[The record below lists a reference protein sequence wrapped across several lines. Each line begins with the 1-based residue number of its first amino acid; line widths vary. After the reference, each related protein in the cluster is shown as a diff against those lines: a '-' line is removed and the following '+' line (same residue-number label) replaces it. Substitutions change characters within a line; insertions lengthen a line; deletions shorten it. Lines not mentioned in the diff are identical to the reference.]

1 MVTWTQM
8 YMPMGGLGLS
18 ALVAL
23 IPIIF
28 FFVALAVLRL
38 KGHVAGA
45 ITLILSILIA
55 IFAFKMPIDMAFA
68 AAGYGFIYGLWPIAW
83 IIVAA
88 VFLYKLTVASGQFDI
103 IRSSVIS
110 ITDDQRLQ
118 VLLIGFSFGALL
130 EGAAGFGA
138 PVAITGSNKIFTH
151 SLPMRYADFP
161 TLVDALDYAA
171 LSSAGMNFYDR
182 RCQLEDQLEYQTL
195 KARAEAGAKR
205 LLSLNLKKGDRV
217 ALIAETSSGFV
228 EAFFACQYAG
238 LVAVPLAIPMGVGQ
252 RDSWSAKLQGL
263 LASCQPAAIITGDE
277 WLPLV
282 NAATHNNP
290 ELHVLSHAW
299 FKALP
304 EADVALQRPVPN
316 DIAYL
321 QYTSGS
327 TRFPRGVIITHRE
340 VMANLRAISH
350 DGIKLR
356 PGDRCVSWLPF
367 YHDMGLVGFLL
378 TPVATQLSVD
388 YLRTQDFAMRPL
400 QWLKLISKNRG
411 TVSVAP
417 PFGYEL
423 CQRRVNEKDLAE
435 LDLSCWRVAG
445 IGAEPISA
453 EQLHQFAE
461 CFRQVNFDDK
471 TFMPCYGLAENA
483 LAVSFSDEAS
493 GVVVNEVDRD
503 ILEYQG
509 KAVAPGAETRA
520 VSTFVNCGKAL
531 PEHGIEIRNEA
542 GIPVAERVVGHIC
555 ISGPSLMSGYFGDQ
569 ISQDEIAATGWLD
582 TGDLGYLLDGYLYV
596 TGRIKDLII
605 IRGRNIW
612 PQDIEYIAE
621 QEPEIHSGDA
631 IAFVTAQEKIILQ
644 IQCRISDEE
653 RRGQLIH
660 ALAARIQSEFGVTA
674 DIDLLPPHSIPR
686 TSSGKPAR
694 AEAKKRYQKAYA
706 ASLHVQESLA

>member
-1 MVTWTQM
+1 
-8 YMPMGGLGLS
+8 
-18 ALVAL
+18 
-23 IPIIF
+23 
-28 FFVALAVLRL
+28 
-38 KGHVAGA
+38 
-45 ITLILSILIA
+45 
-55 IFAFKMPIDMAFA
+55 
-68 AAGYGFIYGLWPIAW
+68 
-83 IIVAA
+83 
-88 VFLYKLTVASGQFDI
+88 
-103 IRSSVIS
+103 
-110 ITDDQRLQ
+110 
-118 VLLIGFSFGALL
+118 
-130 EGAAGFGA
+130 
-138 PVAITGSNKIFTH
+138 
-151 SLPMRYADFP
+151 MRYADFP

-195 KARAEAGAKR
+195 KTRAEAGAKR

-282 NAATHNNP
+282 NAATHDNP

-417 PFGYEL
+417 
-423 CQRRVNEKDLAE
+423 
-435 LDLSCWRVAG
+435 
-445 IGAEPISA
+445 
-453 EQLHQFAE
+453 
-461 CFRQVNFDDK
+461 
-471 TFMPCYGLAENA
+471 
-483 LAVSFSDEAS
+483 
-493 GVVVNEVDRD
+493 
-503 ILEYQG
+503 
-509 KAVAPGAETRA
+509 GAETRA

-542 GIPVAERVVGHIC
+542 GMPVAERVVGHIC

-569 ISQDEIAATGWLD
+569 ASQDEIAATGWLD

-674 DIDLLPPHSIPR
+674 AIELLPPHSIPR

>member
-1 MVTWTQM
+1 M
-8 YMPMGGLGLS
+8 
-18 ALVAL
+18 
-23 IPIIF
+23 
-28 FFVALAVLRL
+28 
-38 KGHVAGA
+38 
-45 ITLILSILIA
+45 
-55 IFAFKMPIDMAFA
+55 
-68 AAGYGFIYGLWPIAW
+68 
-83 IIVAA
+83 
-88 VFLYKLTVASGQFDI
+88 
-103 IRSSVIS
+103 
-110 ITDDQRLQ
+110 
-118 VLLIGFSFGALL
+118 
-130 EGAAGFGA
+130 
-138 PVAITGSNKIFTH
+138 
-151 SLPMRYADFP
+151 
-161 TLVDALDYAA
+161 
-171 LSSAGMNFYDR
+171 
-182 RCQLEDQLEYQTL
+182 
-195 KARAEAGAKR
+195 
-205 LLSLNLKKGDRV
+205 

-228 EAFFACQYAG
+228 EAFFSCQYAG

-263 LASCQPAAIITGDE
+263 LTSCQPAAIITGDE

-282 NAATHNNP
+282 NAATHNNNP

-304 EADVALQRPVPN
+304 EADVALQHPVPN

-674 DIDLLPPHSIPR
+674 AIDLLPPHSIPR

>member
-1 MVTWTQM
+1 MV
-8 YMPMGGLGLS
+8 YM
-18 ALVAL
+18 
-23 IPIIF
+23 
-28 FFVALAVLRL
+28 
-38 KGHVAGA
+38 
-45 ITLILSILIA
+45 
-55 IFAFKMPIDMAFA
+55 
-68 AAGYGFIYGLWPIAW
+68 
-83 IIVAA
+83 
-88 VFLYKLTVASGQFDI
+88 
-103 IRSSVIS
+103 
-110 ITDDQRLQ
+110 
-118 VLLIGFSFGALL
+118 
-130 EGAAGFGA
+130 
-138 PVAITGSNKIFTH
+138 SNKIFTH

-171 LSSAGMNFYDR
+171 LSNAGMNFYDR
-182 RCQLEDQLEYQTL
+182 RSQLEDELEYHTL
-195 KARAEAGAKR
+195 KVRAETGARR

-252 RDSWSAKLQGL
+252 RDSWSTKLQGL

-282 NAATHNNP
+282 NAATHDNP

-304 EADVALQRPVPN
+304 EADVALQRPIPD

-509 KAVAPGAETRA
+509 KAVTPGVETRA

-569 ISQDEIAATGWLD
+569 ASQDEITATGWLD

-644 IQCRISDEE
+644 IQCRISDAE
-653 RRGQLIH
+653 RRTQLIH
-660 ALAARIQSEFGVTA
+660 SLAARIQSEFGVTA
-674 DIDLLPPHSIPR
+674 AIDLLPPHSIPR

-694 AEAKKRYQKAYA
+694 AEAKKRYQKAVA
-706 ASLHVQESLA
+706 ASFHVQESLA

>member
-1 MVTWTQM
+1 
-8 YMPMGGLGLS
+8 
-18 ALVAL
+18 
-23 IPIIF
+23 
-28 FFVALAVLRL
+28 
-38 KGHVAGA
+38 
-45 ITLILSILIA
+45 
-55 IFAFKMPIDMAFA
+55 
-68 AAGYGFIYGLWPIAW
+68 
-83 IIVAA
+83 
-88 VFLYKLTVASGQFDI
+88 
-103 IRSSVIS
+103 
-110 ITDDQRLQ
+110 
-118 VLLIGFSFGALL
+118 
-130 EGAAGFGA
+130 
-138 PVAITGSNKIFTH
+138 
-151 SLPMRYADFP
+151 MRYADFP

-217 ALIAETSSGFV
+217 ALIAETSSEFV

-282 NAATHNNP
+282 NAATHDNP

-461 CFRQVNFDDK
+461 CFRQVNFDNK

-542 GIPVAERVVGHIC
+542 GMPVAERVVGHIC

-569 ISQDEIAATGWLD
+569 VSQDEIAATGWLD

-674 DIDLLPPHSIPR
+674 AIDLLPPHSIPR

-694 AEAKKRYQKAYA
+694 AEAKKRYRKAYA
-706 ASLHVQESLA
+706 ASLNVQESLA

>member
-1 MVTWTQM
+1 
-8 YMPMGGLGLS
+8 
-18 ALVAL
+18 
-23 IPIIF
+23 
-28 FFVALAVLRL
+28 
-38 KGHVAGA
+38 
-45 ITLILSILIA
+45 
-55 IFAFKMPIDMAFA
+55 
-68 AAGYGFIYGLWPIAW
+68 
-83 IIVAA
+83 
-88 VFLYKLTVASGQFDI
+88 
-103 IRSSVIS
+103 
-110 ITDDQRLQ
+110 
-118 VLLIGFSFGALL
+118 
-130 EGAAGFGA
+130 
-138 PVAITGSNKIFTH
+138 
-151 SLPMRYADFP
+151 MRYADFP

-217 ALIAETSSGFV
+217 ALIAETSSEFV

-282 NAATHNNP
+282 NAATHDNP

-461 CFRQVNFDDK
+461 CFRQVNFDNK

-542 GIPVAERVVGHIC
+542 GMPVAERVVGHIC

-569 ISQDEIAATGWLD
+569 VSQDEIAATGWLD

-660 ALAARIQSEFGVTA
+660 ALAARIQREFGVTA
-674 DIDLLPPHSIPR
+674 AIDLLPPHSIPR

-694 AEAKKRYQKAYA
+694 AEAKKRYRKAYA
-706 ASLHVQESLA
+706 ASLNVQESLA